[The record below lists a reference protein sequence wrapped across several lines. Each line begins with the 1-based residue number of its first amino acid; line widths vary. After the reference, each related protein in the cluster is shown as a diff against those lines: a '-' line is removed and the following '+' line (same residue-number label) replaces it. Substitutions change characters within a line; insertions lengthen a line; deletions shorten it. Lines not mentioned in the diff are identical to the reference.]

1 MTALALGGLAW
12 NAVTSTE
19 RIEET
24 KLRDLRIES
33 LRGRI
38 VYLDE
43 VLTMSARLAAA
54 TGDSQWEARY
64 RRFDPELDRAIEEA
78 VALAPEAGAADV
90 VARTQA
96 ANTALVR
103 MENNAFE
110 LIRQKRL
117 EEARATLFSKEY
129 DRLKAVYAGGMRA
142 LDAALQQSIR
152 RARERELRRVRFVL
166 IISLAILPV
175 LFGSWFLA
183 LRTMN
188 RFKSTLARN
197 QERMATQAA
206 ELAQLNASLDRKVA
220 ERTGELERSR
230 EKLLLS
236 EAQFRQAQKMEAVGQ
251 LAGGVAHDFNNLL
264 TTIIGYGELV
274 LGQLPSGHK
283 AREEMLEVLKAGER
297 AAVLTRQLLAFSRKQ
312 LLAPVVLDLNK
323 VVSHLQKMLERLIGA
338 QIELSTVLEPRVAC
352 IRADSGQLE
361 QIIVNLAVNARD
373 AMPGGGRITIET
385 KNVDLTEEYAQEKSY
400 VTPGPHV
407 RLTVSDTGTGM
418 DEQTKARIFEPFFT
432 TKEQG
437 KGTGLG
443 LSMVYGIVKQ
453 SGGSIEVE
461 SEPGQGTSVEIY
473 FPVTTEKPVEP
484 SRVRLS
490 DSRRGTETILLVEDE
505 DGVRSF
511 VRRALQAEGYSVL
524 EAPNAEI
531 AMKVAEAHAGAI
543 GLLLTDII
551 MPGLSGPELAVALAE
566 TRPEMKV
573 LFISGYTGDA
583 VLNTSGLDSNAAFLQ
598 KPFNPAA
605 LGLKVHELLNDT
617 EREI

>member
-1 MTALALGGLAW
+1 MRSEGQDATSSGPIRALALALGVTALALGGLAW

-129 DRLKAVYAGGMRA
+129 DRLKALYAGGMRA

-236 EAQFRQAQKMEAVGQ
+236 EAQFQQAQKMEAVGQ

-505 DGVRSF
+505 DGVRS
-511 VRRALQAEGYSVL
+511 
-524 EAPNAEI
+524 
-531 AMKVAEAHAGAI
+531 
-543 GLLLTDII
+543 
-551 MPGLSGPELAVALAE
+551 
-566 TRPEMKV
+566 
-573 LFISGYTGDA
+573 
-583 VLNTSGLDSNAAFLQ
+583 
-598 KPFNPAA
+598 
-605 LGLKVHELLNDT
+605 
-617 EREI
+617 